1 METYLDYLLQK
12 EKQEKILSRLKIE
25 KQNFNESLKN
35 VRYSNDYILFMLEY
49 QKEFFKLAQL
59 KKIAKKKFNE
69 FNEED

>member
-1 METYLDYLLQK
+1 MDTYLDYLLQK
-12 EKQEKILSRLKIE
+12 EKQEKILSRLNIE
-25 KQNFNESLKN
+25 KQNFNVSLKN
-35 VRYSNDYILFMLEY
+35 IRYSNDYILFMLEY